1 MNVEESLLKNDL
13 LVIVND
19 FCFYEGVLYV
29 CSIMGFIIDDVMEKI
44 GSYS

>member
-1 MNVEESLLKNDL
+1 MNVEESVLKNDL
-13 LVIVND
+13 LVFVNGV
-19 FCFYEGVLYV
+19 CFYEGVL